1 MTKIMERFL
10 FDESQLINIFPEQLN
25 KELFSQVEFRVVRT
39 RTELEK
45 AYSLVYKEYLKKGF
59 TSENPYGLRF
69 SFYNALPETTTL
81 IAIRDN
87 SEILATA
94 TIISDSALGLPMN
107 DIFETELAQLRGDG
121 KKICE
126 ITMLAVDTDFF
137 KHNFPALP
145 FSSSLYIF
153 SFFKVIFDYVQY
165 IIGFDIMCAAVHP
178 HRKNI
183 FDHLLFQ
190 DFGTEKS
197 YYNANGAPAIAK
209 YLDVHSVAE
218 RFSKPGK
225 ERLYKIFVLQQTN
238 VSQFEEP
245 LRFTLG
251 DLLYFFA
258 VKSDILSTLS
268 PSKLEY
274 IKSCYPALILTSFLN
289 YN

>member
-1 MTKIMERFL
+1 MNR
-10 FDESQLINIFPEQLN
+10 SQLIDIFSEQMNEKLLN
-25 KELFSQVEFRVVRT
+25 RIEFRVART

-81 IAIRDN
+81 IAIKDN

-94 TIISDSALGLPMN
+94 TIISDTALGLPMD
-107 DIFETELAQLRGDG
+107 DIFGTEIEHLRSYR

-126 ITMLAVDTDFF
+126 ITMLAVDTELL
-137 KHNFPALP
+137 KHNFTTLP
-145 FSSSLYIF
+145 FNSSLYIF
-153 SFFKVIFDYVQY
+153 SFFKVIFDYVQH
-165 IIGFDIMCAAVHP
+165 IIGSDIMCAAVHP

-190 DFGTEKS
+190 DIGTEKP

-218 RFSKPGK
+218 RFSQPGK
-225 ERLYKIFVLQQTN
+225 ERLYKIFVLQQTD

-245 LRFTLG
+245 LKFTLG

-258 VKSDILSTLS
+258 VKSDILNTIS

-274 IKSCYPALILTSFLN
+274 IRSCYPVLM
-289 YN
+289 